1 MLFETERLVV
11 RRLDARDLDAMLAVY
26 GDADAMRWVDDGQ
39 PITYAECVHWLEVTD
54 RNYATRGYGMAAIEL
69 RATGE
74 VIGFCGLVHPGGQPE
89 AEIKYA
95 LRRAVWGQGIAS
107 EVARGMIDYGARTFD
122 LAEIIATVAPEN
134 GASRRVLEKAGMRHL
149 ETRREDGGA
158 STDVLLWRRGAPPS
172 AAAEI

>member
-1 MLFETERLVV
+1 MLFETTRLIV
-11 RRLDARDLDAMLAVY
+11 RQLDARDLDAMLAVY

-134 GASRRVLEKAGMRHL
+134 GASRRVLEKAGMRHV
-149 ETRREDGGA
+149 ETRRDDDGGL
-158 STDVLLWRRGAPPS
+158 TDVLLWRRAAPPS
-172 AAAEI
+172 AAAAI